1 MYVIYRSIL
10 LRMLPVSA
18 DDEAVSEDVVTEDHE
33 AKDSDNE
40 ELEVAG
46 QKRYHKTSH
55 GDMKDIEHPSFEL
68 FGELDKFF
76 GWKNKK

>member
-1 MYVIYRSIL
+1 
-10 LRMLPVSA
+10 MLPVSA

-55 GDMKDIEHPSFEL
+55 GDM
-68 FGELDKFF
+68 
-76 GWKNKK
+76 